1 MMKKIF
7 NIFALMMALVVLMP
21 SCSKEEPF
29 PNNKETDAT
38 GTVNFHKMVVSVN
51 ADENVVKSSPDVGAF
66 RVEITDGVKTHYDG
80 TYAELPEI
88 LTLPVGENYTVTV
101 HSPANPDAD
110 WDSPYYE
117 GKQTFSIVE
126 NDVTFVEPVVCRFS
140 NVKVTIRYADDLKK
154 VMGDDCS
161 VEVVCGENGRLT
173 FGKEET
179 RSGYFRY
186 VEGEGT
192 PTLVATFH
200 GTVEENM
207 EDNFRTYTNV
217 APGNHYIITY
227 SLHTPDGPLPSQVG
241 TVTPGVYVDA
251 TVERVNMNVNV
262 DVEDDILK
270 DDMRPSEGGGTDPN
284 PPTPPTGNEP
294 KIVATVDGKTD
305 FESPYMVHDGIT
317 VKVKVDSEAEAGVK
331 VFTVDIDS
339 ETLDE
344 GTLSDVGLAKHL
356 DLVNPGEFATPL
368 QQMGFPVNVG
378 GMKDIPEFDIS
389 TLVPLLSLLGEPGV
403 VYNHKFILTVGDA
416 NGTTVYT
423 LYFTSQK

>member
-7 NIFALMMALVVLMP
+7 NIFAILMAVVVMTP
-21 SCSKEEPF
+21 SCSKDDPF
-29 PNNKETDAT
+29 PFDEETGAT

-51 ADENVVKSSPDVGAF
+51 ADETVVKSAPDVGAF
-66 RVEITDGVKTHYDG
+66 RVVITDGVKTHYDG
-80 TYAELPEI
+80 TYADLPEI

-101 HSPANPDAD
+101 HSAENPDAG
-110 WDSPYYE
+110 WDCPYYE
-117 GKQTFSIVE
+117 GSQTFSIAE

-140 NVKVTIRYADDLKK
+140 NVKVTIRYADDLKM
-154 VMGDDCS
+154 VMGDDCT
-161 VEVVCGENGRLT
+161 VEVVCGETGCLT
-173 FGKEET
+173 FGKDET

-186 VEGEGT
+186 VEGDGI

-200 GTVEENM
+200 GTVEDNM

-227 SLHTPDGPLPSQVG
+227 SLHSPDGPLPSQVG
-241 TVTPGVYVDA
+241 TVNPGVYVDA
-251 TVERVNMNVNV
+251 TVESVSMNVNV

-270 DDMRPSEGGGTDPN
+270 DDMRPSEGDVDPD

-294 KIVATVDGKTD
+294 TVVATIDGTTD

-317 VKVKVDSEAEAGVK
+317 VKVKVDSEAEDGVQ

-368 QQMGFPVNVG
+368 QQMGFPINVG

-389 TLVPLLSLLGEPGV
+389 QLVPLLSLLGEPGV

-423 LYFTSQK
+423 LHFTSQK